1 MPRKNAL
8 IYSRILPI
16 TGLLSIT
23 LITSCDMDK
32 AGDNDVNW
40 QYNGIG
46 TWTDALKKSEK
57 PFRLVKVNGI
67 GCFLATWG
75 GERVHGGPAMSPAP
89 DQKVCD
95 DPRYAPYTVTLDF
108 APGVIAPTERTTACP
123 PALK

>member
-1 MPRKNAL
+1 MPLGNTL
-8 IYSRILPI
+8 IPSRILPAV
-16 TGLLSIT
+16 GLLSIT
-23 LITSCDMDK
+23 LIAGCDMDK
-32 AGDNDVNW
+32 AGNNDVNW

-75 GERVHGGPAMSPAP
+75 GERIHGGPAMSPTP
-89 DQKVCD
+89 NQKVCD
-95 DPRYAPYTVTLDF
+95 DPRYAPYTVMLDF
-108 APGVIAPTERTTACP
+108 APGVLAPTEQATVDS